1 LSSVY
6 YVLNSL
12 MEGYICK
19 IKWEEKQKKRPQKNI
34 PFLLYTSHSLSLS
47 RVKKRTRADKVVN
60 VTVEL

>member
-47 RVKKRTRADKVVN
+47 LSLV
-60 VTVEL
+60 